1 MKKIYLILFA
11 LMTLSV
17 HAQEDA
23 EQANSTQESSK
34 TYKIK
39 KSKGKLLLN
48 LGKVM
53 VEGYKGSEIIFSVKG
68 EDDDED
74 KRAEGL
80 QIVNSLGLVDNTG
93 LGINVNEKDGILEV
107 NSLKKMSFPDVKILV
122 PENVII
128 SFKHQSQYGGDIVF
142 KNIQNEIEI
151 ATTYNNI
158 KLENITGPA
167 TVKSIYGKVEAVF
180 SQNTKGPLSIISVY
194 GLADVTLP
202 KSVKANLKTTTSY
215 GEIYMSPDFKIDVEK
230 KDGLVRHGDE
240 LIGKVNGG
248 GTNIEVRS
256 DYSKVYLRAK

>member
-11 LMTLSV
+11 LMTLSA
-17 HAQEDA
+17 HAQDDA
-23 EQANSTQESSK
+23 EQPNTTQESSK

-48 LGKVM
+48 LGQVT

-68 EDDDED
+68 EDQDED

-122 PENVII
+122 PENIII

-180 SQNTKGPLSIISVY
+180 NQNTKGPLSIISVY

-202 KSVKANLKTTTSY
+202 RSVKANLKTTTSY
-215 GEIYMSPDFKIDVEK
+215 GEIYMSPDLKIDIEK